1 LLGDIYAH
9 LGRTSDAAR
18 AFEKAITMNPDNDQG
33 YLSLA
38 LAELRAGDTA
48 AAGQALQRGLQ
59 QAPNS
64 GAIFWGLGVLCVL
77 EGASD
82 RAETYLRKAL
92 DLMPEWRGSYQTLEM
107 LYAQTGQGEKAQE
120 TLDLEGR
127 ISPQKE
133 RLPVVR
139 PESQESHTLSAQARR
154 EFLQAAL
161 TLADDM
167 E

>member
-1 LLGDIYAH
+1 
-9 LGRTSDAAR
+9 
-18 AFEKAITMNPDNDQG
+18 
-33 YLSLA
+33 
-38 LAELRAGDTA
+38 
-48 AAGQALQRGLQ
+48 
-59 QAPNS
+59 
-64 GAIFWGLGVLCVL
+64 
-77 EGASD
+77 
-82 RAETYLRKAL
+82 
-92 DLMPEWRGSYQTLEM
+92 M